1 MKKNKAKEKVKTAK
15 IAKTTKTA
23 ISIRVQLYIGFLI
36 PILFIIAVG
45 IVAYRNAS
53 SGLIKN
59 YEDSA
64 RNALEMTMK
73 CMDQGFESVQ
83 AMVTELSSDGTVTA
97 YSLGGYDGNSIQRE
111 TVKKN
116 LNTSVVVKQSLNH
129 VVQDIYILPMAGE
142 KLITSKTLDGSVELD
157 SFIKEMIDSGENQF
171 FEDTMLQWGSEHPFM
186 DGCVG
191 NTSEDYILYCSR
203 KISSGQRY
211 GAVIVDVRSPY
222 ILELLEELDF
232 GEESQISFV
241 TKEGKVVGKNNEIDV
256 TTLDAFHSEN
266 VAGEVVASGYQQIDG
281 VNYFYMKAQSKCTGA
296 ILMVL
301 VPKGYITQK
310 SDDIR
315 WITIVMVVIATF
327 IAFLIGTLI
336 VRGMAVNIKKG
347 ISSLDQVAQGN
358 LVIKKENFSSNEFG
372 RLRKAIAVTAS
383 KIRDLIYSVKQM
395 MERVSDSADSVKL
408 SSTQM
413 DEMVTEIKS
422 DIDEIN
428 GNIETE
434 NQEIEKC
441 REQMEALSGEIKK
454 TNENIRETMQGIEQ
468 SRNSID
474 QGLHAMGD
482 MKKQSLQTTQATQEV
497 HQNVLELDERLS
509 KINGFVDSIANI
521 ASRTNLLSL
530 NASIESARAGEQG
543 RGFSV
548 VAEEI
553 RKLAENS
560 QKMAHDIQNEIHEIS
575 ESSRITAEKVVEAQ
589 ESVELQNEK
598 VNEANDMFQ
607 MINEFMQQFIQSMER
622 IATDM
627 ENMNLGRKEALTS
640 IREIGGISKE
650 NVDYITNISA
660 SVQEQLA
667 SVKQMSEEA
676 MVLQQHMNELENA
689 ITSFHLE

>member
-1 MKKNKAKEKVKTAK
+1 MKKIRNKEKKEKEAVKK
-15 IAKTTKTA
+15 A

-45 IVAYRNAS
+45 VIAYGNAS

-64 RNALEMTMK
+64 KSALEMTVK

-129 VVQDIYILPMAGE
+129 VVQDIYIIPMAGE

-191 NTSEDYILYCSR
+191 NASEDYILYCSR

-232 GEESQISFV
+232 GTESQISFV

-256 TTLDAFHSEN
+256 TTLDAFHTEN

-296 ILMVL
+296 VLMVL

-315 WITIVMVVIATF
+315 WITIVMVVIATL
-327 IAFLIGTLI
+327 IAFFIGTLI

-347 ISSLDQVAQGN
+347 IRSLDQVAQGN
-358 LVIKKENFSSNEFG
+358 LVMKKEKFSSNEFG
-372 RLRKAIAVTAS
+372 RLRRAIAVTAA
-383 KIRDLIYSVKQM
+383 KIRDLVFSVKQM

-441 REQMEALSGEIKK
+441 REQMEALSLEIKK
-454 TNENIRETMQGIEQ
+454 TNESIRETVQGIEQ

-560 QKMAHDIQNEIHEIS
+560 QKMAHDIQDEIHEIS
-575 ESSRITAEKVVEAQ
+575 ESSRITAQKVVEAQ

-607 MINEFMQQFIQSMER
+607 IINEFMHQFIQSMER
-622 IATDM
+622 IAADM
-627 ENMNLGRKEALTS
+627 EQMNLGRKEALTS

-676 MVLQQHMNELENA
+676 MVLQQHMCELENA
-689 ITSFHLE
+689 ITSFRLE